1 MTRLRRIGLALSLL
15 VAAAACTGTEEPP
28 LELLLAVG
36 AGDAVVF
43 YPAGTDVADEVGRWN
58 LGAPV
63 VDLAR
68 AEGEARL
75 WVLAPDALRA
85 YPLQGSR
92 SDRGPYPVAA
102 SVTLPL
108 GADCSEGALELGE
121 AHLLVR
127 CGAEVWTVALDDPAL
142 EPVDTGAD
150 PEGTL
155 YLLGPDDRVVRVQP
169 TLSGFHLV
177 YPQPPD
183 DPLEYDAGS
192 LVEVRALAAAWS
204 ADRLGVALG
213 SGPPADASFYLWT
226 AGSSEPPRAGAALQ
240 GLSEP
245 RWLRPL
251 SGGWLVGGAAAYLVR
266 REDQDDVVRSGAYL
280 DAAVTPD
287 EYAYLLAPGRLVV
300 LDLLDPN
307 LSEHV
312 RGVDAQAA
320 AIAFFP
326 ASE

>member
-1 MTRLRRIGLALSLL
+1 MMTLRRAGMALLLL

-43 YPAGTDVADEVGRWN
+43 YPAGTDAADEVGRWS

-68 AEGEARL
+68 AEGEVRL

-92 SDRGPYPVAA
+92 SDRGPDPVAA
-102 SVTLPL
+102 SVELPL
-108 GADCSEGALELGE
+108 GVDCSEGTLELG
-121 AHLLVR
+121 ATHLLVQ
-127 CGAEVWTVALDDPAL
+127 CGADAWTVPLDDPAL

-155 YLLGPDDRVVRVQP
+155 YLLGPDDRVVRVEP
-169 TLSGFHLV
+169 TVSGFHLV

-183 DPLEYDAGS
+183 DPLEYDAG
-192 LVEVRALAAAWS
+192 VPAGVAALAAAWS
-204 ADRLGVALG
+204 ADRLAVALG
-213 SGPPADASFYLWT
+213 SGPPADAAFYLWT
-226 AGSSEPPRAGAALQ
+226 AGSTEPPRAEAALG

-245 RWLRPL
+245 RWLQPL
-251 SGGWLVGGAAAYLVR
+251 QDGWLVGGVEFYLLR
-266 REDQDDVVRSGAYL
+266 REGKDDVVRSGGYL

-287 EYAYLLAPGRLVV
+287 AYAYLIAPGRLVV
-300 LDLLDPN
+300 IDLLDPN

-312 RGVDAQAA
+312 RAVGAQAA